1 LWLAGWHMNS
11 FASVRHF
18 IVMMQAGGHAIL
30 VKRLGFPPFFIQISD
45 VSLEPS

>member
-1 LWLAGWHMNS
+1 MNS

-30 VKRLGFPPFFIQISD
+30 VKSVCTVGA
-45 VSLEPS
+45 